1 MSEKNKSMK
10 ILKCFKM
17 CLMVVFWILIYSI
30 LLVVYCKKCLQF
42 FDFDN
47 KEFVMWFLLYDENMW
62 LIVKVFYF
70 YINFNFDEYNNYFF
84 LIVE

>member
-30 LLVVYCKKCLQF
+30 LLFVYCKKCLQF

-47 KEFVMWFLLYDENMW
+47 KVFVMWFLLYDDKYVVDSKGI
-62 LIVKVFYF
+62 L
-70 YINFNFDEYNNYFF
+70 F
-84 LIVE
+84 LYKF

>member
-17 CLMVVFWILIYSI
+17 C
-30 LLVVYCKKCLQF
+30 VVYCKKCLQF

-47 KEFVMWFLLYDENMW
+47 KVFVMWFLLYDDKYVVDSKGI
-62 LIVKVFYF
+62 L
-70 YINFNFDEYNNYFF
+70 F
-84 LIVE
+84 LYKF